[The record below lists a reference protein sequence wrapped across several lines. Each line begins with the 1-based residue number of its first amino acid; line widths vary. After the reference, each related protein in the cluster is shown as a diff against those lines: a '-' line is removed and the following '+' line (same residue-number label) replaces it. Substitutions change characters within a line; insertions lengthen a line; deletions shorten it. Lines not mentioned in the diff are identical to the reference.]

1 MPPMEMEQSLQRMEI
16 EQGMTRMAVPAL
28 FLLLGLLVCGQASAG
43 IAVTPFGQTRAGVPV
58 EQVRLENDKGMAF
71 SSIDFGATITSIT
84 LPGRKGQRSNIVLGL
99 PDVAAY
105 ENSPRRF
112 GGVIGRYAGRIGN
125 ARFTLNGKLIE
136 LVPNAR
142 GLAVHGDPD
151 PYDKRVWQ
159 RREFADAASIGVR
172 YRLVSPDGDQ
182 GMPGTLEVELTYRLL
197 RKRNELHIEYRA
209 KTDAPTVINLTNHA
223 YFNLAGA
230 SSGGLD
236 THRFQILAERY
247 AVHDAKKVPLGPL
260 LPVAG
265 TALDFRKPGKLMPRL
280 QASTLLGDPPGFDH
294 ALVFADRVRPLTL
307 VARID
312 EATSGRTMEIRTTE
326 PSVLFN
332 SGSGFDGKTMG
343 ADSLAYQRYAGFA
356 FETQHLPDSP
366 NQPLFPSTVLVPGQI
381 YQSRTTLRFK

>member
-1 MPPMEMEQSLQRMEI
+1 
-16 EQGMTRMAVPAL
+16 MAFWVKRLPLAAL
-28 FLLLGLLVCGQASAG
+28 VLLGLACSQASAG

-58 EQVRLENDKGMAF
+58 EQVRLENDKGMGF
-71 SSIDFGATITSIT
+71 SSIDFGATMTAIT
-84 LPGRKGQRSNIVLGL
+84 LPDSTGQRSNIVLGL

-125 ARFTLNGKLIE
+125 ARFTLDGKVIE

-142 GLAVHGDPD
+142 GLSVHGDPD

-159 RREFADAASIGVR
+159 RREFADAASIGVT

-182 GMPGTLEVELTYRLL
+182 RMPGRLDVELTYRLL
-197 RKRNELHIEYRA
+197 RKRNELHMEYRA
-209 KTDAPTVINLTNHA
+209 TTDAPTVVNLTNHA

-230 SSGGLD
+230 AFGRLD
-236 THRFQILAERY
+236 THRFQILAQRY
-247 AVHDAKKVPLGPL
+247 AEHDAKKVPTGQL

-265 TALDFRKPGKLMPRL
+265 SALDFRKPSNLMPRL
-280 QASTLLGDPPGFDH
+280 QASSLLGDPPGYDH

-307 VARID
+307 VARIK
-312 EATSGRTMEIRTTE
+312 ESMSGRMMEIRTTE

-343 ADSLAYQRYAGFA
+343 ADGLAYQRYAGFA

-366 NQPLFPSTVLVPGQI
+366 NQPHFPNTVLVPGQVF
-381 YQSRTTLRFK
+381 QSRTTFTFK

>member
-1 MPPMEMEQSLQRMEI
+1 MGGVRRLN
-16 EQGMTRMAVPAL
+16 APAL
-28 FLLLGLLVCGQASAG
+28 LVLLGLACGQANAG
-43 IAVTPFGQTRAGVPV
+43 IAVTPFGQTRTGVPV
-58 EQVRLENDKGMAF
+58 EQVRLVNDKGMSL

-84 LPGRKGQRSNIVLGL
+84 LPGPKGQHSNIVLSL

-142 GLAVHGDPD
+142 GISVHGDPE

-159 RREFADAASIGVR
+159 RREFADAASIGVT
-172 YRLVSPDGDQ
+172 YQLVSPDGDQ
-182 GMPGTLEVELTYRLL
+182 RMPGRLEVALTYRLM
-197 RKRNELHIEYRA
+197 RKQNELRMEYRA
-209 KTDAPTVINLTNHA
+209 TTDAPTVINLTNHA

-230 SSGGLD
+230 TFGRLD
-236 THRFQILAERY
+236 THRFQFMAERY
-247 AVHDAKKVPLGPL
+247 AEHDAKKVPTGKL

-265 TALDFRKPGKLMPRL
+265 TALDFRQPAKLMPRL

-294 ALVFADRVRPLTL
+294 ALVFTDQVRPLTL
-307 VARID
+307 VARVS
-312 EATSGRTMEIRTTE
+312 ETSSGRTLEIRTTE

-332 SGSGFDGKTMG
+332 SGSGFDGKVMG
-343 ADSLAYQRYAGFA
+343 ADGLAYQRFAGFA

-366 NQPLFPSTVLVPGQI
+366 NQPHFPSTVLLPGQVF
-381 YQSRTTLRFK
+381 QSLTTFTFK